1 MPLLICCK
9 PIYLFAGLCQAVAHL
24 SLISYDITKRSLPCF
39 RWKRFLQKCWI
50 LCGPKGHV
58 DHRSERKRVLYAQ
71 SCKRSR
77 KHAIWRN
84 RRIYSLSKRKN
95 TGSVLRQGRG
105 KPSACKAACKAWVL
119 YQVCYRRFWSI
130 SGKKSCNFAI
140 SMIRCKRKNTN
151 RYIFRLFQK
160 SICRHTN
167 KRGDTKL

>member
-1 MPLLICCK
+1 MFPVETISAKMLDYYVDRRDTLIIDLREKESYMHSHVKGAVNMPYGEIDG
-9 PIYLFAGLCQAVAHL
+9 YTAF
-24 SLISYDITKRSLPCF
+24 
-39 RWKRFLQKCWI
+39 
-50 LCGPKGHV
+50 PKG
-58 DHRSERKRVLYAQ
+58 KILVLYCDRGGA
-71 SCKRSR
+71 
-77 KHAIWRN
+77 
-84 RRIYSLSKRKN
+84 SL
-95 TGSVLRQGRG
+95 LL
-105 KPSACKAACKAWVL
+105 AKAACKAWVL